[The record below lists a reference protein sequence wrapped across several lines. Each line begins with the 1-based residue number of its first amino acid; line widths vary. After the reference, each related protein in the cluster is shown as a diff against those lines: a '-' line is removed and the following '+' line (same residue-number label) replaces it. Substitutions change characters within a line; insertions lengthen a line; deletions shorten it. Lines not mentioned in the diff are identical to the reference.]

1 MKNMADV
8 SKFKKTTSRRLGPPP
23 SIQEASK
30 NLSAPEIA
38 PSPVI
43 AETSLRPAAAIRRRD
58 GRSMRKT
65 GRTVNFATRVS
76 QEFDERLRNLAEQQG
91 LMLVEVMELSLAAYE
106 KELAAI

>member
-1 MKNMADV
+1 MADV

-23 SIQEASK
+23 SIEDASK

-43 AETSLRPAAAIRRRD
+43 ADKSFQPDAAIRRRD
-58 GRSMRKT
+58 GRSMRRT

-76 QEFDERLRNLAEQQG
+76 QEFDERLRNIAEQQG
-91 LMLVEVMELSLAAYE
+91 LMLVEVMEQALTAYE
-106 KELAAI
+106 KELASI